1 MGGWPSEKL
10 GIISSEI
17 SGGSSDVT
25 RTGKWHRRSAV
36 CAVLRLCL
44 WLCVSCQLSVAMNVA
59 FASLNSSQLRP
70 LHWGGLE
77 LKSSSRCSKSE
88 RVQSLPAAEITD
100 FVPRYF
106 GFPENR

>member
-1 MGGWPSEKL
+1 
-10 GIISSEI
+10 
-17 SGGSSDVT
+17 
-25 RTGKWHRRSAV
+25 
-36 CAVLRLCL
+36 
-44 WLCVSCQLSVAMNVA
+44 MNVA